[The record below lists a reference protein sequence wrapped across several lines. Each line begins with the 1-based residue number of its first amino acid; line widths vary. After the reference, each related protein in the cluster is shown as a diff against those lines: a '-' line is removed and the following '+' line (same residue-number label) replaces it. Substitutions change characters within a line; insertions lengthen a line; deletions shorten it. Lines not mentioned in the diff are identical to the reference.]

1 MIRLRTNN
9 MHLKFDKFSGEF
21 VKEVRSLDLK
31 LGVEPKMLWEGS
43 NFKVFGV
50 RNFWVRFK
58 PIV

>member
-1 MIRLRTNN
+1 

-21 VKEVRSLDLK
+21 VEEVRSSDLK
-31 LGVEPKMLWEGS
+31 LGVEPKILWEGS